1 LCNEDNSMINIDQ
14 YKQTNE
20 TMLMIVRQN
29 IPSVQ
34 YKNIEDTVNLVFVFL
49 NVNRQITIN
58 VRMPKIVSTTV
69 TVKEK

>member
-1 LCNEDNSMINIDQ
+1 MINIDQ

>member
-1 LCNEDNSMINIDQ
+1 MCNEDNSMINIDQ